1 MLNAHTI
8 ILLNNYSLLVEG
20 ALTLLSAMTFTI
32 LR

>member
-8 ILLNNYSLLVEG
+8 ILLINNSLQVEG
-20 ALTLLSAMTFTI
+20 ALTVLSAMTFTI